1 MLSTYLVGPFM
12 KLVGHSEKM
21 DAMDEYHIIRL
32 TNHKKK
38 KITVQK
44 VVIIFITGM
53 TESPYL

>member
-1 MLSTYLVGPFM
+1 M